1 MNRIIGVLLAP
12 FLFLCLSCQTNG
24 KKPNNLPR
32 PEVAKNDKVYIVPHY
47 IKEISGIC
55 FVADSVVAAI
65 EDERGILYFYDLTK
79 EDTIKTYQFAEE
91 GDYED
96 VAIAN
101 NTLYVVNSTGHILE
115 VGNFRDNPLPTKT
128 YNTPLK
134 SKNNIEGLAYD
145 KDNNRLLVA
154 VKDEGLYDNI
164 NKDIYAFNL
173 ETKQLDT
180 AAVYSIKLK
189 EIEEFYK
196 GDKLEETS
204 KEFLKAF
211 GNQKLNKVFRTSAL
225 AVNPTTKEI
234 YVLSSLNNMIAILS
248 PETGKIKRIIELHGP
263 EYSQPEGLA
272 FASDGRLY
280 VSNESN
286 GKIANIIRIVYE

>member
-12 FLFLCLSCQTNG
+12 FLFLCLSCQSNG
-24 KKPNNLPR
+24 KKPNNLAK

-47 IKEISGIC
+47 LKEISGIS
-55 FVADSVVAAI
+55 FVGDSVVAAI
-65 EDERGILYFYDLTK
+65 EDERGVLYFYDLTK
-79 EDTIKTYQFAEE
+79 EDTIKTYPFAKE

-96 VAIAN
+96 VAVVN
-101 NTLYVVNSTGHILE
+101 NTLYIVTSTGHILE
-115 VGNFRDNPLPTKT
+115 IGNFRDHPLPTKT